1 MTASGPSRS
10 AGDCYQIGQNLVPT
24 IVTFGEY
31 NYTRRGR
38 SCATGQ
44 GGPDWLC
51 CIRHIKN
58 TLLLSNQEI
67 RARHPREPQRQKPP
81 FALLRQ
87 ARPRHVAT
95 GHAGRI
101 GSSHAAGGPGREP
114 GPDQLWHPDDGSFA
128 ARNQHVSMDLVRA
141 AAAPPNPWAWIER
154 ASLVAAQSLGQAS
167 TRGRKRPTA
176 SQTNGGTRALAR
188 AATQST
194 GRPAGSFLFLFAT
207 WGHRMAARF
216 GRTAGAAQADPP
228 THRS

>member
-10 AGDCYQIGQNLVPT
+10 AGDCYQIGQNLVRT
-24 IVTFGEY
+24 IVTFREY
-31 NYTRRGR
+31 NYGRRGR
-38 SCATGQ
+38 SRAMGR
-44 GGPDWLC
+44 GGPDWLWWE
-51 CIRHIKN
+51 HQEHAVA
-58 TLLLSNQEI
+58 LSNQEI

-114 GPDQLWHPDDGSFA
+114 GPDQLWHPGDSREA

-188 AATQST
+188 AAAQST

-207 WGHRMAARF
+207 WGHRMAARS